1 MSGARRAIIT
11 GAGGFLGGAA
21 TRLLLAEG
29 WSVAT
34 IGHGAVP
41 EGVRLATIGDV
52 TAEAVAA
59 LAGRL
64 GGAEL
69 VLHAAGT
76 GSVGAAAARPERE
89 HVRTVATT
97 AAVIEAIRR
106 SAPTAVL
113 VYPSSAAVYGDTGP
127 AGVDE
132 TASYRPISSYGEH
145 KVLAERVCLAAH
157 REFGLRCAILRF
169 GSLFGVGLRKQL
181 FWDMAHRLA
190 AGEKELVLAG
200 TGEESRDFLSGEDAA
215 RVVSIAASAA
225 REKPL
230 ILNAG
235 TGTPLSIR
243 HAAELFV
250 RFWAPDRKVRFSGET
265 RPSDPAHLR
274 LLTDRIAALGF
285 APIRP
290 FRDSIA
296 DYAVWARAALGD
308 AESYRG
314 SAGAL

>member
-1 MSGARRAIIT
+1 MSGARRAIVT
-11 GAGGFLGGAA
+11 GAGGFLGSRA

-34 IGHGAVP
+34 VGHGSVP
-41 EGVRLATIGDV
+41 DGVRLAIVGDV

-59 LAGRL
+59 LADRL
-64 GGAEL
+64 GGADL

-76 GSVGAAAARPERE
+76 GSVGAAAACPGRE
-89 HVRTVATT
+89 HARTVATT
-97 AAVIEAIRR
+97 TAVIEGIRR
-106 SAPTAVL
+106 SAPRAAL

-132 TASYRPISSYGEH
+132 TAPYRPVSTYAEH
-145 KVLAERVCLAAH
+145 KVLAERICLAAH

-181 FWDMAHRLA
+181 FWDMACRLA
-190 AGEKELVLAG
+190 AGELEVTLAG

-215 RVVSIAASAA
+215 RLVSVAAAAA
-225 REKPL
+225 REEPL

-243 HAAELFV
+243 HAAELFATC
-250 RFWAPDRKVRFSGET
+250 WAPDRKVRFSGET

-274 LLTDRIAALGF
+274 LLTNRVRALGF
-285 APIRP
+285 TPTRP
-290 FRDSIA
+290 FSDAIA
-296 DYAVWARAALGD
+296 DYAAWARKALGD
-308 AESYRG
+308 AGRYRG